1 MVLDQPCLKLAM
13 TILNK
18 TLFSVMTVPS
28 EMLPM
33 THYACPRLKKDN
45 LMISSL
51 KVALSVL
58 MDQSLLDNCG
68 LGTKIQPPSTPTS

>member
-1 MVLDQPCLKLAM
+1 MVLEEPHLKLAM

-33 THYACPRLKKDN
+33 THYACPRLKKDP
-45 LMISSL
+45 MVSCL